1 MRSQRGNLKQIK
13 MSNSSDIK
21 VVDLPRIEDPRGNLS
36 FLQYPDHVPF
46 PIERVYWVYDVP
58 GGAERQG
65 HAFRTQ
71 REMIIALS
79 GAFDVVL
86 DRGDGTEVRHHLS
99 RSYCGVLVPPMTW
112 RMLDNFSTNAVALV
126 LSSTLYDA
134 SDYIEDYEDFI
145 KLVNIGNH

>member
-1 MRSQRGNLKQIK
+1 

-71 REMIIALS
+71 QEMIIALS
-79 GAFDVVL
+79 GSFDVVL
-86 DRGDGTEVRHHLS
+86 DRGDGREIRHHLS
-99 RSYCGVLVPPMTW
+99 RSYYGVCIPPMTW